1 MGWDIPKVSLGY
13 PIMLEKKDIQPS
25 LPPPANKKHNEE
37 AVGPWMNRPKNPH
50 WPSLKLFKQ
59 QNKVF
64 LKT

>member
-37 AVGPWMNRPKNPH
+37 AVGAMNEQTKE
-50 WPSLKLFKQ
+50 PSLTKPEII
-59 QNKVF
+59 
-64 LKT
+64 